1 MVLVQDGVGQK
12 MSLFISGVSMFFS
25 ALIVGFIRSWKLTL
39 IMLSAT
45 FALIIMMGFNGA
57 RMRMNQTKA
66 VDEYATAGTLAE
78 EVISSARNVTAY
90 GTQKRLEVK
99 YKTYLDRAS
108 TWDYNSKF
116 WLACMIAGAYNI
128 LISSLVHC

>member
-12 MSLFISGVSMFFS
+12 ISLFVSGISMFFS
-25 ALIVGFIRSWKLTL
+25 ALIVGMIRSWKLTL

-45 FALIIMMGFNGA
+45 VAIILMMIVNG
-57 RMRMNQTKA
+57 MNMKKNQTKA

-90 GTQKRLEVK
+90 GTQKRLEAK
-99 YKTYLDRAS
+99 YKVYLDRAANL
-108 TWDYNSKF
+108 DYRSKF
-116 WLACMIAGAYNI
+116 WLASMVSTFTCST
-128 LISSLVHC
+128 SSMV